1 MNNLK
6 KLIAVALAATIAFTG
21 CSGVRTEKEKT
32 LSKEE
37 AMTELNTLLKK
48 VDVDEVDNPTID
60 IYSED
65 TKEADALADIDTF
78 PLVLRGNGNIDIEI
92 AAPSE
97 LCGDAP
103 DDWLINVAQKFNKG
117 GNTIDGKSVSVSIR
131 KISSGEVVT
140 YVNADAYK
148 PDVYI
153 PSNYAL
159 GMMIEAS
166 GVGIEKIED
175 RIAGNTAG
183 LLLRKDVNQEVQ
195 EKYGEV
201 TVANVLTAANDGVL
215 TFAYTNPY
223 TSATGLNI
231 LTAMLA
237 SFDPSDPLS
246 SKASKALLDYQ
257 KKAPPVA
264 YTTGVLRES
273 ARKGVVNAMVM
284 EEQAYI
290 NTPELRDYV
299 YTPAGIRHD
308 HPVYVFEWTSDEKKQ
323 AAKMFTEFCKSAD
336 NQKTAT
342 EKGFNRH
349 DEYKDQDSGLTGTQY
364 ISAQKVWKENKT
376 GGKPIIAVFVT
387 DVSGSMD
394 GEPLNAL
401 KDSLVKSS
409 IYIGQEHYVG
419 LVSYAS
425 SVTINLPID
434 QFDATQ
440 QAKFSGETK
449 ALTASGGTA
458 TYDAI
463 LVAVDMIEKKMEE
476 VPDAKPL
483 IFVLTDGVQNEGYS
497 LNRITGII
505 GGLQIPVYS
514 IAYNYS
520 DTGELEK
527 LSGINEA
534 ATIKAGSDDIVN
546 QLRNLF
552 NVNM

>member
-1 MNNLK
+1 
-6 KLIAVALAATIAFTG
+6 
-21 CSGVRTEKEKT
+21 
-32 LSKEE
+32 
-37 AMTELNTLLKK
+37 
-48 VDVDEVDNPTID
+48 
-60 IYSED
+60 
-65 TKEADALADIDTF
+65 
-78 PLVLRGNGNIDIEI
+78 
-92 AAPSE
+92 
-97 LCGDAP
+97 
-103 DDWLINVAQKFNKG
+103 
-117 GNTIDGKSVSVSIR
+117 
-131 KISSGEVVT
+131 
-140 YVNADAYK
+140 
-148 PDVYI
+148 
-153 PSNYAL
+153 
-159 GMMIEAS
+159 
-166 GVGIEKIED
+166 
-175 RIAGNTAG
+175 
-183 LLLRKDVNQEVQ
+183 
-195 EKYGEV
+195 
-201 TVANVLTAANDGVL
+201 
-215 TFAYTNPY
+215 
-223 TSATGLNI
+223 
-231 LTAMLA
+231 
-237 SFDPSDPLS
+237 
-246 SKASKALLDYQ
+246 
-257 KKAPPVA
+257 
-264 YTTGVLRES
+264 
-273 ARKGVVNAMVM
+273 
-284 EEQAYI
+284 
-290 NTPELRDYV
+290 
-299 YTPAGIRHD
+299 
-308 HPVYVFEWTSDEKKQ
+308 
-323 AAKMFTEFCKSAD
+323 
-336 NQKTAT
+336 
-342 EKGFNRH
+342 
-349 DEYKDQDSGLTGTQY
+349 
-364 ISAQKVWKENKT
+364 
-376 GGKPIIAVFVT
+376 
-387 DVSGSMD
+387 MD

-483 IFVLTDGVQNEGYS
+483 IFVLTDGAQNEGYS